1 MQFAIFTMVERR
13 AHDRFAGRLPGLGAA
28 LLIGALAACDGGGS
42 TGSGGTAGS
51 GGNGGDTT
59 TAGGAGG
66 QGGTT
71 TGTTGG
77 SGGTAGSGGGTGGSG
92 GGAEAICLPGS
103 EALVLDLAGASATP
117 VAGVPPADGYS
128 PGFSILEG
136 PVWIGGA
143 LLISQIS
150 TNGQPP
156 ASRILRIVPG
166 SAAEIFLDDA
176 GTNGLALDGAGQ
188 LLGAVHK
195 DGSISRFDLASP
207 GAPPVV
213 VAGSYMGARFNSPN
227 DLAVRGD
234 GDIYFT
240 DPDWQSPDPS
250 PQAAERAYRA
260 APGGA
265 VSVFGEY
272 IENGT
277 TMTVQKPNGV
287 VLRRDEAA
295 VFVGGTS
302 GLFQLPVAAD
312 GSVGVGARV
321 AAVNG
326 GVDGMTKDCAGN
338 LYVTNGQGI
347 VVLDETG
354 SMIGAIPVGAQ
365 VTNVAFGGDDRKT
378 LYITSLGSDP
388 KLYSLTLNVPGYPN

>member
-1 MQFAIFTMVERR
+1 MMVQRR
-13 AHDRFAGRLPGLGAA
+13 AHDRVSGRLAGLGGAA
-28 LLIGALAACDGGGS
+28 LIGALAACGDGGT
-42 TGSGGTAGS
+42 TGSGGAAGS
-51 GGNGGDTT
+51 GGSGGDTT
-59 TAGGAGG
+59 SGGAGG
-66 QGGTT
+66 QGGMT

-77 SGGTAGSGGGTGGSG
+77 GGAGGGMGGSG
-92 GGAEAICLPGS
+92 GGAEAMCPPGS
-103 EALVLDLAGASATP
+103 EALVLDLAGAAVVE

-136 PVWIGGA
+136 PVWIGDA

-156 ASRILRIVPG
+156 ASRILRIAPG
-166 SAAEIFLDDA
+166 SAAELFLDDA

-195 DGSISRFDLASP
+195 DGSVSRFDLASP

-227 DLAVRGD
+227 DLAVRSD
-234 GDIYFT
+234 GNIYFT

-250 PQAAERAYRA
+250 PQAAERAYRV
-260 APGGA
+260 APGGD

-272 IENGT
+272 SENGA

-347 VVLDETG
+347 VVLDEKGALIG
-354 SMIGAIPVGAQ
+354 SIAVGAQ
-365 VTNVAFGGDDRKT
+365 VTNVAFGGEERKT
-378 LYITSLGSDP
+378 LYVTSLGSEP
-388 KLYSLTLNVPGYPN
+388 KLYSVLLNVPGHPY